1 MFITEAGEGGGELS
15 WSRSVGKSKLLT
27 RQAAQQLRAW
37 ALGLDWVQIL
47 ALPLAA
53 I

>member
-15 WSRSVGKSKLLT
+15 WSRSVGKSKLLR

-47 ALPLAA
+47 ALPLTA